1 MPSVEDDYQEGI
13 SLSYLAAGLHVLG
26 SRARERFE
34 WTVQDDP
41 ERGSETIEKV
51 LWAVAVIAIVGIVVT
66 VIRAYVTTESAN
78 IK

>member
-1 MPSVEDDYQEGI
+1 M
-13 SLSYLAAGLHVLG
+13 LYLAATLHTLG
-26 SRARERFE
+26 ADLTDRARAKL
-34 WTVQDDP
+34 TTTP

-66 VIRAYVTTESAN
+66 VIKTYVTNESAK